1 MALTLKQA
9 GTVKSNKLT
18 TSFPTRSGSAALKN
32 GFTAVRSRPDPRA
45 ATRTSPGRRSSAGKR
60 SSTADPAVR
69 GRTIVPASTGGL
81 LTPH

>member
-18 TSFPTRSGSAALKN
+18 TSFPTRSGSPALKN
-32 GFTAVRSRPDPRA
+32 GFTAVRGKRDPGA
-45 ATRTSPGRRSSAGKR
+45 ATRTSPGRHSSAGKR

-69 GRTIVPASTGGL
+69 SRTIVPATGGL